1 MYHYT
6 QCGLDNIYLKNGYKE
21 ENTGYGTGVSI
32 YDIEDLHKVIARGI
46 VNKEDRLTA
55 KEFRFLRIE
64 MDYSQVT
71 LGKLMGLTDQQIAN
85 YEKSKTHST
94 NLADKAIRDLYQES
108 INESP
113 VAGLL
118 AKIAEID
125 KAIHE
130 IALNIEHSKES
141 HQWQAKVA

>member
-85 YEKSKTHST
+85 YEKSKTPIT